1 MPLFS
6 ILIPTRDRPATFRH
20 TLATVASQPGDDYEI
35 VVADNCGGP
44 ETRQIVEELASSR
57 IRYTRSEE
65 ILPMADNWEKG
76 LSLCSGEYVTVL
88 GDDDGFVPSTL
99 TMARK
104 LIDATS
110 PEMICWRPHVYW
122 WPDTIVDWNRNLL
135 VVFLG
140 NQALLVESR
149 DVLERFYRGSVSLA
163 SLPMIYSGFYH
174 RDIIDE
180 ARRRYGGFFVPREA
194 APDIA
199 SGILGL
205 HVTQQYVYS
214 TRPLSV
220 RGNSGKSN
228 GTAQWARSLGARQ
241 REAYFREERIGL
253 QGMIHG
259 ALVPSP
265 NLHIIVASAML
276 RCKDLYFPQDET
288 LSLDLNGVLKGLVA
302 ALNFEPEAYE
312 ENLKDVQALAARL
325 GVGLDAREIPEK
337 ELRERRLTWGPAL
350 SENEG
355 ESVLNV
361 NGEFAGVR
369 NIADAARLIEA
380 LLHPV
385 VTYPGQ

>member
-1 MPLFS
+1 
-6 ILIPTRDRPATFRH
+6 
-20 TLATVASQPGDDYEI
+20 
-35 VVADNCGGP
+35 
-44 ETRQIVEELASSR
+44 
-57 IRYTRSEE
+57 
-65 ILPMADNWEKG
+65 
-76 LSLCSGEYVTVL
+76 
-88 GDDDGFVPSTL
+88 
-99 TMARK
+99 
-104 LIDATS
+104 
-110 PEMICWRPHVYW
+110 
-122 WPDTIVDWNRNLL
+122 
-135 VVFLG
+135 
-140 NQALLVESR
+140 
-149 DVLERFYRGSVSLA
+149 
-163 SLPMIYSGFYH
+163 
-174 RDIIDE
+174 
-180 ARRRYGGFFVPREA
+180 
-194 APDIA
+194 
-199 SGILGL
+199 
-205 HVTQQYVYS
+205 
-214 TRPLSV
+214 
-220 RGNSGKSN
+220 
-228 GTAQWARSLGARQ
+228 
-241 REAYFREERIGL
+241 
-253 QGMIHG
+253 MIHG

>member
-1 MPLFS
+1 MPRFS
-6 ILIPTRDRPATFRH
+6 ILIPTRDRPATLRH
-20 TLATVASQPGDDYEI
+20 TLATVVSQPGDDYEI

-44 ETRQIVEELASSR
+44 ETRQIVEELGSSR
-57 IRYTRSEE
+57 IRYTRSSE
-65 ILPMADNWEKG
+65 ILPMVDNWESG

-88 GDDDGFVPSTL
+88 GDDDGLVPSAL
-99 TMARK
+99 TMARN
-104 LIDATS
+104 LIDTTD
-110 PEMICWRPHVYW
+110 PEMICWSPHVYW

-135 VVFLG
+135 IVFLG

-149 DVLERFYRGSVSLA
+149 DVLERFYGGKVRLT
-163 SLPMIYSGFYH
+163 SLPMIYNGFYH

-180 ARRRYGGFFVPREA
+180 ARQRFGGFFVPREA

-205 HVTQQYVYS
+205 HITRQYVHS

-253 QGMIHG
+253 QGIIHE

-265 NLHIIVASAML
+265 NLHIIIASAML

-288 LSLDLNGVLKGLVA
+288 LSLDLYGLLGGLVA

-312 ENLKDVQALAARL
+312 ENLQDIKALAARL
-325 GVGLDAREIPEK
+325 DVELDMTKVPEK
-337 ELRERRLTWGPAL
+337 QPIERRLNWGPAIGQ
-350 SENEG
+350 NTN

-361 NGEFAGVR
+361 NGELAGVR
-369 NIADAARLIEA
+369 HVADAARLIEA
-380 LLHPV
+380 LLPPV
-385 VTYPGQ
+385 ATYPEQ